1 MTGDGASESLK
12 PAFSIH
18 TLAVRKTAPL
28 LGLAGACSILERL
41 RAVPAA
47 TEFRSITWGR
57 WSEFLT
63 MAYPI
68 LFQSSRP
75 VFKSAPFSGNAAI
88 SRTLA
93 VWEALIP
100 SPDQAV
106 PTSAREAL

>member
-1 MTGDGASESLK
+1 MTGDGASERLK

-18 TLAVRKTAPL
+18 TLAGRKTAPL
-28 LGLAGACSILERL
+28 LGSGGTCSILERL
-41 RAVPAA
+41 RAALAA
-47 TEFRSITWGR
+47 SEFRSMTWGR

-68 LFQSSRP
+68 LFHSSRL
-75 VFKSAPFSGNAAI
+75 VSRSAHFSGSTAI

-100 SPDQAV
+100 SPDPAV